1 MNASRALVCVLVL
14 AFARHADGQDETP
27 QAPPPAEAPK
37 TAFRQVQMHVWIS
50 ETTEQGLRNLGANL
64 NYTRFVRGRQNP
76 TDALQQ
82 ITTNVFNTVDSQFAV
97 TLPRPDQ
104 SLFEVPRRPDDKP
117 DEVDGKLV
125 NPGLQTQSGAGLTFS
140 IIGDDHGTID
150 GVFRSIEET
159 GDADLIS
166 KPELLVIEGMTA
178 SINAGGE
185 VPFQGIQFDSNGV
198 GVPNVDWKEIGV
210 NVKVVPTIRPDNLI
224 QLNLQQ
230 LEVTEVARFDRSRGL
245 ELPVISKRSQT
256 GVVLVPNGQTLVI
269 GGLSSRLV
277 RKSERRVPILGRIP
291 LLGIPFRSRQSDVT
305 NTHLLIFVA
314 PTIVDLRKMTP
325 AATSALRF
333 WQESGWRNVERIE
346 QEVRSLEDEL

>member
-1 MNASRALVCVLVL
+1 
-14 AFARHADGQDETP
+14 
-27 QAPPPAEAPK
+27 
-37 TAFRQVQMHVWIS
+37 MHIWIS

-64 NYTRFVRGRQNP
+64 NYARFVRGRENR

-82 ITTNVFNTVDSQFAV
+82 ISTSVFDVSNDRFEV

-104 SLFEVPRRPDDKP
+104 SLFDAPLRPGP
-117 DEVDGKLV
+117 
-125 NPGLQTQSGAGLTFS
+125 QTQSGAGLTFS
-140 IIGDDHGTID
+140 IIDDDHGTID

-185 VPFQGIQFDSNGV
+185 VPFQGIHFDSKGV

-291 LLGIPFRSRQSDVT
+291 LLGIPFRSRQSDVS

>member
-1 MNASRALVCVLVL
+1 MNASRALACVLVL

-27 QAPPPAEAPK
+27 QAPAPAEAPK

-82 ITTNVFNTVDSQFAV
+82 ITTNVFDTVDSQFAV

-104 SLFEVPRRPDDKP
+104 SLFDAPLRPGP
-117 DEVDGKLV
+117 
-125 NPGLQTQSGAGLTFS
+125 QTQSGAGLTFS
-140 IIGDDHGTID
+140 IIDDDHGTID

-185 VPFQGIQFDSNGV
+185 VPFQGIQFDNKGV
-198 GVPNVDWKEIGV
+198 GVPNVVWTKVGV
-210 NVKVVPTIRPDNLI
+210 NVTVVPTIRPDNLI
-224 QLNLQQ
+224 QLNLQE
-230 LEVTEVARFDRSRGL
+230 LEVTERVRFDRSRGID
-245 ELPVISKRSQT
+245 LPVISVRSQT
-256 GVVLVPNGQTLVI
+256 GIVLVPNGQTLVI
-269 GGLSSRLV
+269 GGLSSRVV

-291 LLGIPFRSRQSDVT
+291 LLGIPFRSRRSDVS

-325 AATSALRF
+325 AATNALRF
-333 WQESGWRNVERIE
+333 WQESGWNHVERIE